1 MNWIKDNLL
10 LCLAALSALLA
21 LALIIVILYYRGA
34 VAHKDTEIAKL
45 NGAYATLR
53 QANDS
58 NYANLGDM
66 TKRYNALVEQQRLD
80 KGKAKLAADAL
91 EQKKTETAKLVAAN
105 QELRAA
111 LARGNKDVQDYL
123 STGMPHDLA
132 CQLWPEAAACQSP
145 VR

>member
-10 LCLAALSALLA
+10 MCLAVLSAALA

-34 VAHKDTEIAKL
+34 VANKQVEIEKL
-45 NGAYATLR
+45 NGAYATLK

-58 NYANLGDM
+58 NYANLTDM

-80 KGKAKLAADAL
+80 KGKAASAAEQL
-91 EQKKTETAKLVAAN
+91 EQQKAKTAQVVADN

-123 STGMPHDLA
+123 SAGMPHELA
-132 CQLWPEAAACQSP
+132 CQLWPDATACQGA

>member
-10 LCLAALSALLA
+10 LCLAALSAALA
-21 LALIIVILYYRGA
+21 LALLIVILYYKGA
-34 VAHKDTEIAKL
+34 VANKQVEIEKL
-45 NGAYATLR
+45 NGAYATLK

-58 NYANLGDM
+58 NYANLTDM

-80 KGKAKLAADAL
+80 KNKAKAAADAL
-91 EQKKTETAKLVAAN
+91 EQKKAETAKLVAAN

-111 LARGNKDVQDYL
+111 LARGNKDVQDDL
-123 STGMPHDLA
+123 STGMPHELA
-132 CQLWPEAAACQSP
+132 CQLWPDAAACQNS